1 MKEGY
6 RFLGEYIRQV
16 DIRNKEGKKENLLGV
31 SVQKQFIQ
39 SIANTVG
46 TDFTKYKVVKKG
58 QFTYIPDTSRRG
70 DKIAIALLEDYE
82 EGLVS
87 NVYTVFEVIDTEK
100 LLPEYL
106 MLWFSRPEF
115 DRYAR
120 FKSHGSVRE
129 VMDWEEMC
137 KVELPVPDI
146 EKQRKIVKAYKTITD
161 RIALKQ
167 KINDNLEETAQS
179 LFQEQFAAFY
189 NENELPD
196 GYSIATLDSL
206 CSIKGGKRLPAD
218 GELLDTPTAH
228 PYIRVRDLGSN
239 RYVCLTNQFQYIDEE
254 THSAISRY
262 IVNTKGDAPD
272 IEQMNARV
280 RKMLEGAIQSDGIEE
295 LFETGKHISVDI
307 FSDEYMDKINAIQ
320 LPNTKIKILQRLLSQ
335 AIDEFKKVNK
345 IMGVEFADRLKKV
358 VDEYNNRRR
367 DEAYANEVLDDVA
380 EQLAQLLSE
389 LKTEK
394 NSFKN
399 MGIDYEEKAFYDI
412 LKAVSKKF
420 EFEYPDDKMIELSK
434 RIKLIVD
441 DKSRYTDWSARD
453 DIIHCRT
460 PGMKNAD
467 IPYISSQVLC
477 IF

>member
-6 RFLGEYIRQV
+6 GFLGEYIRQV

-167 KINDNLEETAQS
+167 KINDNLIDTTDTIFFKMFLENKSAATISFTDIVQLMGGGTPKTDEDSFWNGNILFFTPKDISRSPFCITTEKHLTNDGLNNCSSRLYPPYTTFVTCRGTVGNLALAGIPMAMNQS
-179 LFQEQFAAFY
+179 CYALKGKNDFPALFVFSFTRY
-189 NENELPD
+189 V
-196 GYSIATLDSL
+196 IATMKKKASGAVFSALVTRDFEMEKVFEPNL
-206 CSIKGGKRLPAD
+206 KDAILFEKRVKPLFAQILANTN
-218 GELLDTPTAH
+218 EIQQLLDLQNA
-228 PYIRVRDLGSN
+228 L
-239 RYVCLTNQFQYIDEE
+239 LT
-254 THSAISRY
+254 
-262 IVNTKGDAPD
+262 
-272 IEQMNARV
+272 
-280 RKMLEGAIQSDGIEE
+280 
-295 LFETGKHISVDI
+295 
-307 FSDEYMDKINAIQ
+307 Q
-320 LPNTKIKILQRLLSQ
+320 L
-335 AIDEFKKVNK
+335 
-345 IMGVEFADRLKKV
+345 
-358 VDEYNNRRR
+358 
-367 DEAYANEVLDDVA
+367 
-380 EQLAQLLSE
+380 
-389 LKTEK
+389 
-394 NSFKN
+394 
-399 MGIDYEEKAFYDI
+399 
-412 LKAVSKKF
+412 
-420 EFEYPDDKMIELSK
+420 
-434 RIKLIVD
+434 
-441 DKSRYTDWSARD
+441 
-453 DIIHCRT
+453 
-460 PGMKNAD
+460 
-467 IPYISSQVLC
+467 SSC
-477 IF
+477 

>member
-218 GELLDTPTAH
+218 GELLDAPTAH

-262 IVNTKGDAPD
+262 IVNTNDIVISIVGTIGLIGKIHTSLNNANLTENCVKLANIHTVTPD
-272 IEQMNARV
+272 YLYYTLCYKKQIKEIELLTV
-280 RKMLEGAIQSDGIEE
+280 GAVQSKLPMYNIQSMKILVPPAEVIED
-295 LFETGKHISVDI
+295 FQHKFDI
-307 FSDEYMDKINAIQ
+307 FNEQIEA
-320 LPNTKIKILQRLLSQ
+320 NTIEIQRLYELQSVLL
-335 AIDEFKKVNK
+335 AK
-345 IMGVEFADRLKKV
+345 L
-358 VDEYNNRRR
+358 
-367 DEAYANEVLDDVA
+367 AY
-380 EQLAQLLSE
+380 
-389 LKTEK
+389 
-394 NSFKN
+394 
-399 MGIDYEEKAFYDI
+399 
-412 LKAVSKKF
+412 
-420 EFEYPDDKMIELSK
+420 
-434 RIKLIVD
+434 
-441 DKSRYTDWSARD
+441 
-453 DIIHCRT
+453 
-460 PGMKNAD
+460 
-467 IPYISSQVLC
+467 
-477 IF
+477 